1 MIFRELQGRPPLLP
15 PSPARTAAGP
25 LLGMLGARGGAGGGG
40 TFTHPHLE
48 SKIQGKTACFKS

>member
-40 TFTHPHLE
+40 DVYAPP
-48 SKIQGKTACFKS
+48 SGI